1 MRWYGLIGVS
11 IATGVLILAVV
22 GGTFLAERTRMARP
36 VAQQSEAEPPD
47 MRVQNVRLVEQQEE
61 DGDGWELL
69 AHDAEFYDAKQLVV
83 VHQMRAQ
90 LLSQAARPAQIT
102 ADNGRIDSATGNM
115 TVQGNVQ
122 LQYLEGYTIET
133 DVLSWHAAS
142 RLLGT
147 DAAVKINSALVHI
160 AGIGLQGN
168 VDQQRFVL
176 QDDVHAVFQLR

>member
-1 MRWYGLIGVS
+1 MRWYGLVGGS

-22 GGTFLAERTRMARP
+22 GGVFLAEKTR
-36 VAQQSEAEPPD
+36 VAQSVTQQSETELPD
-47 MRVQNVRLVEQQEE
+47 IHVQNVRLIEQQAE
-61 DGDGWELL
+61 DGDGWEML

-90 LLSQAARPAQIT
+90 LLSQAAQPVQIV
-102 ADNGRIDSATGNM
+102 ADNGQIDSATGNM

-122 LQYLEGYTIET
+122 LQYLGGYTIET
-133 DVLSWHAAS
+133 DVLSWHAAN
-142 RLLGT
+142 RLLWT

-176 QDDVHAVFQLR
+176 QDAVHAAFQLR

>member
-11 IATGVLILAVV
+11 IATSVLILAVV
-22 GGTFLAERTRMARP
+22 GGTFLAERTRVARS
-36 VAQQSEAEPPD
+36 VTQQSEAEPPD
-47 MRVQNVRLVEQQEE
+47 MRVQNVRLIEQQEE

-90 LLSQAARPAQIT
+90 LLSQAAQPAQIT
-102 ADNGRIDSATGNM
+102 ADNGHIDSATGNM

-142 RLLGT
+142 RLLWT
-147 DAAVKINSALVHI
+147 AAAVKINSALVHI

-176 QDDVHAVFQLR
+176 QDGVHAAFQLR

>member
-1 MRWYGLIGVS
+1 
-11 IATGVLILAVV
+11 
-22 GGTFLAERTRMARP
+22 
-36 VAQQSEAEPPD
+36 
-47 MRVQNVRLVEQQEE
+47 MRVQNVRLIEQQEE

-90 LLSQAARPAQIT
+90 LLSQAAQPAQIT
-102 ADNGRIDSATGNM
+102 ADNGHIDSATGNM

-122 LQYLEGYTIET
+122 LQYLEGYIIET

-142 RLLGT
+142 RLLST
-147 DAAVKINSALVHI
+147 DAAVEINSALVHI
-160 AGIGLQGN
+160 AGVGLQGN

-176 QDDVHAVFQLR
+176 QDNVHAAFQLR

>member
-1 MRWYGLIGVS
+1 MRRYGLIGGS
-11 IATGVLILAVV
+11 SAIGILMLAVV
-22 GGTFLAERTRMARP
+22 GGVFLAERP
-36 VAQQSEAEPPD
+36 WVAQSVTQQSGAEPPD
-47 MRVQNVRLVEQQEE
+47 MRVQNVRLIEQPEE
-61 DGDGWELL
+61 GGDGWELL
-69 AHDAEFYDAKQLVV
+69 AHNAEFYDAKHLVI

-90 LLSQAARPAQIT
+90 LLSQAAPPVRVA
-102 ADNGRIDSATGNM
+102 ADNGQIDSATGNM

-122 LQYLEGYTIET
+122 LQYLGGYTIET

-160 AGIGLQGN
+160 AGIGLHGN

-176 QDDVHAVFQLR
+176 QDDVHAAFQLR

>member
-1 MRWYGLIGVS
+1 MRRYGLIGVS
-11 IATGVLILAVV
+11 SAIGVLMLVVV
-22 GGTFLAERTRMARP
+22 GGVFLAERPRVAQS
-36 VAQQSEAEPPD
+36 VAQQSAAESLD
-47 MRVQNVRLVEQQEE
+47 MRVQNVRLIEQPEA
-61 DGDGWELL
+61 GRDGWELL
-69 AHDAEFYDAKQLVV
+69 AHDAEFYDAKQLVI

-90 LLSQAARPAQIT
+90 LFSHATLSIQVAAAQ
-102 ADNGRIDSATGNM
+102 GHIDSATGNM

-142 RLLGT
+142 RLLWT

-160 AGIGLQGN
+160 AGTGLQGH

-176 QDDVHAVFQLR
+176 QDDVHAAFQLR

>member
-11 IATGVLILAVV
+11 IASVLILVV
-22 GGTFLAERTRMARP
+22 GGAFLAERTRVARS
-36 VAQQSEAEPPD
+36 VTQQSEAEPAD
-47 MRVQNVRLVEQQEE
+47 MRVQNVRLIEQQEE
-61 DGDGWELL
+61 GGDGWELL

-90 LLSQAARPAQIT
+90 LLSQAAQPAQVT
-102 ADNGRIDSATGNM
+102 ADNGHIDSATGNM

-147 DAAVKINSALVHI
+147 AAAVKINSASVHI

-176 QDDVHAVFQLR
+176 QDDVHAAFQLR